1 MAAKLLLL
9 LRLLLLPAIFPLL
22 LRLPGAA
29 AELPQ
34 STTCPAGQ
42 ARHGLACELRDL
54 KLKVAR
60 LESILEERTQH
71 LDAKSLL
78 LEQHEKLVEEVSH
91 KIISLQSTL
100 YNANDDLSNVD
111 KRLRALEEEVR
122 DLWAASRK
130 NNFDLY
136 VLESKAKEA
145 EARLEVTASK
155 VEKLA
160 DIVSEQWI
168 QFQHLEQALQITE
181 VRTLN
186 ARKRKYPTRCTFLK
200 FIDNITSNHLQMVR
214 RMLHQYSFV
223 IEPTSTSHLS
233 RALHLCKRAFSAVKK
248 YHHELQGFVKRE
260 MERNEVMAPLANN
273 EVVFFVASAIVIFP
287 IMGIWAWFSSLL

>member
-1 MAAKLLLL
+1 MAANVL
-9 LRLLLLPAIFPLL
+9 LLLLPAVFPLL
-22 LRLPGAA
+22 LCPSRAS

-34 STTCPAGQ
+34 PTTCPAGQ
-42 ARHGLACELRDL
+42 AHHGLACELRDL

-71 LDAKSLL
+71 LDSKGLY

-100 YNANDDLSNVD
+100 YNANDDLSNAD

-160 DIVSEQWI
+160 AIVSEQWI
-168 QFQHLEQALQITE
+168 QIQHLEQAVQITE

-186 ARKRKYPTRCTFLK
+186 AQRRAYPTRCTFLK
-200 FIDNITSNHLQMVR
+200 FIDSISSNHLQTMR
-214 RMLHQYSFV
+214 GMLHQYSFV
-223 IEPTSTSHLS
+223 KEPTSTSHLS

-248 YHHELQGFVKRE
+248 YHHELQGFIKRE
-260 MERNEVMAPLANN
+260 MERNEIMAPLANN
-273 EVVFFVASAIVIFP
+273 EVVFFMASAIVIFP
-287 IMGIWAWFSSLL
+287 IMGIWTWFSSLLS